1 MTEEA
6 PLTPPIDESQR
17 IEDPEKAHVMALAGN
32 DERSQAAHYRMA
44 ANRYEELNQ
53 ENPIQE
59 GTDPDGS
66 LQAQRDQRIEGL
78 RSEADASDA
87 VASIQEDRAGNQY
100 EVEKNYVQ
108 DPEKAHAMALAGK
121 DARDE
126 ASSLRSTAKEYQEHK
141 LDDTADI
148 WTDADRKDDEAARI
162 EEEAGRKHDAEHV
175 ANSPET
181 NEPNQDIDELID
193 LYRDLIFYDHDNP
206 YLVYLRE
213 SIIHNVKFAE
223 DNPEKAK
230 EIFKKLAA
238 SDIEEMKMQAAFQFE
253 SMLSIDKE
261 LAVNMMVEIISSVD
275 EESLTAISEVLDAF
289 VDQDGK
295 LKEPLN
301 HQDIMRL
308 LRTYADAQ
316 IRYQGK

>member
-32 DERSQAAHYRMA
+32 DERSQAANYRMA
-44 ANRYEELNQ
+44 ANRYEELNK

-108 DPEKAHAMALAGK
+108 DPEKAHAMALAG
-121 DARDE
+121 DRE
-126 ASSLRSTAKEYQEHK
+126 RSTAAGLRLNTEQSRGRDVGIQHHEM
-141 LDDTADI
+141 TADVFEE
-148 WTDADRKDDEAARI
+148 EAARQY
-162 EEEAGRKHDAEHV
+162 DAEHP

-181 NEPNQDIDELID
+181 GGSSKEVEELVN
-193 LYRDLIFYDHDNP
+193 LYRDLVTHDPDSP
-206 YLVYLRE
+206 YLAYFRNN
-213 SIIHNVKFAE
+213 IIHNTQYAI

-230 EIFKKLAA
+230 EIYTRLAA
-238 SDIEEMKMQAAFQFE
+238 SDKEALRLEAVFQFV
-253 SMLSIDKE
+253 SMLSIDKT
-261 LAVNMMVEIISSVD
+261 LALDTMHQLISNVETI
-275 EESLTAISEVLDAF
+275 ETISETLDSL
-289 VDQDGK
+289 VNQDGS
-295 LKEPLN
+295 LKEEARSLSPNEVKL
-301 HQDIMRL
+301 L
-308 LRTYADAQ
+308 LRAYADRLVQ
-316 IRYQGK
+316 TQE